1 MKLVILLL
9 TLLSFNLSAAELEVD
24 LLCQQDDGD
33 QWYEVGVSLSD
44 GPQVPRVVIIEHID
58 DTSSVIF
65 DNPVRFVVSG
75 GKNVFE
81 NKALRLS
88 VANPNAANPT
98 ATLVLLRSGAPS
110 IFRSQLIC
118 YKGETL
124 EF

>member
-1 MKLVILLL
+1 MKFVIVLL
-9 TLLSFNLSAAELEVD
+9 TLLSFNLTATELQVD

-33 QWYEVGVSLSD
+33 QWYEAGISLSD
-44 GPQVPRVVIIEHID
+44 GQQAPRVVIVEHID
-58 DTSSVIF
+58 NTSAVIF
-65 DNPVRFVVSG
+65 DSPVRFVVSG

-81 NKALRLS
+81 NKALRLTI
-88 VANPNAANPT
+88 ANPSAANPT
-98 ATLVLLRSGAPS
+98 ATLVLLRSGVPS